1 MVVLHHVKRYGVYK
15 NYKRHSQRMH
25 HAGGCRKCV
34 LLRANHGVRKCDVDP
49 DKKPKGKILYRATGI
64 EKENVFSVD

>member
-1 MVVLHHVKRYGVYK
+1 
-15 NYKRHSQRMH
+15 MH